1 MATKIH
7 AVPYPDNLDYSKQGY
22 PVPGSK
28 KPGQTAAYRDAIWAS
43 SSFPR
48 GVLPGEVL
56 PELFEA
62 GLSLGPHR
70 PFLGHRPSLSS
81 NPPTLA
87 REFVWESYG
96 SVDAR
101 RRKIGSAL
109 EFKYRQGS
117 YFKTEFETVG
127 IWSINRPEWQIID
140 IACQAYN
147 KVSVSLYDTLGPD
160 AVEYIIN
167 HAEIPIVFATSVKL
181 PALLTLAPKLKNL
194 RTIVSIDALSAETK
208 TVLTAWAG
216 QHGVE
221 LLDFPEF
228 EALGHANIIAPIPCT
243 GDMVTTICYTSG
255 TTNVPKG
262 VVLTHRNLVSA
273 ALSNAHGLDFVDG
286 ASVLSYLPLAH
297 IYERAVEILI
307 MALGGKIGFFSG
319 DPLKLVEDA
328 QILKPY
334 MFPSVPRVL
343 NRLYMAAMQAGQ
355 APGFKGALFRKAVD
369 VKLKEMF
376 ATGNNKHVFWDALVF
391 RKVQGVLGG
400 QLGALTSGSAPIS
413 KDCMNFLK
421 IAFACTVLEGY
432 GLTETCATT
441 TLNWPLDPTS
451 TGTIGPPQTV
461 NEIKLLDV
469 PHMNYTSEDKPYP
482 RGEILVRGPNV
493 FIRYHK
499 DEKSTKEALDGEGW
513 FHTGD
518 VAHLDDCGR
527 LTIIDRIKNI
537 MKLAQGEYVAL
548 EKVENVYTACPVVSQ
563 IYVHGDSL
571 QDHLIAVVVP
581 DPGALSEAAGSC
593 GLKIEPSDAQA
604 IQKAITDP
612 KVADAV
618 LAMMT
623 KTAKKAGLNGFETV
637 KAIHLTLEPFT
648 IENNLL
654 TPTFKV
660 RRRDA
665 AALYKEV
672 LDGLYNRN

>member
-1 MATKIH
+1 
-7 AVPYPDNLDYSKQGY
+7 
-22 PVPGSK
+22 
-28 KPGQTAAYRDAIWAS
+28 
-43 SSFPR
+43 
-48 GVLPGEVL
+48 L

-62 GLSLGPHR
+62 GLSFGAHR
-70 PFLGHRPSLSS
+70 PFLGYRPLLST

-101 RRKIGSAL
+101 RRKVGSGL
-109 EFKYRQGS
+109 EFKYRQGL
-117 YFKTEFETVG
+117 YPKAEFETVG
-127 IWSINRPEWQIID
+127 IWCPNRPEWQIID

-167 HAEIPIVFATSVKL
+167 HAEIPIVFATKVKL
-181 PALLTLAPKLKNL
+181 SALLSLAPKLKTL
-194 RTIVSIDALSAETK
+194 KTIVSIDPLSAESK
-208 TVLTAWAG
+208 TVLSAWAT
-216 QHGVE
+216 QHGLE
-221 LLDFPEF
+221 LMDMPEF
-228 EALGHANIIAPIPCT
+228 EALGSANLIAPLPCT
-243 GDMVTTICYTSG
+243 GDTVTTICYTSG

-262 VVLTHRNLVSA
+262 VVLTHRNLSSA
-273 ALSNAHGLDFVDG
+273 ALSNAHGLDWVDG

-297 IYERAVEILI
+297 IYERSVEILI

-319 DPLKLVEDA
+319 DPLKLTEDA

-334 MFPSVPRVL
+334 FFPSVPRVL

-355 APGFKGALFRKAVD
+355 APGIKGALFRKAVE
-369 VKLKEMF
+369 VKLKDMF
-376 ATGNNKHVFWDALVF
+376 ATGNNKNLFWDALVF
-391 RKVQGVLGG
+391 RKIQAVLGG
-400 QLGALTSGSAPIS
+400 QLGVLTSGSAPIS

-421 IAFACTVLEGY
+421 IAFSCDVMEGY

-441 TLNWPLDPTS
+441 TLGWPRDPSS

-461 NEIKLLDV
+461 NEVKLLDV
-469 PHMNYTSEDKPYP
+469 PQMNYTSEDKPYP

-499 DEKSTKEALDGEGW
+499 DEKSTKEALDEEGW

-518 VAHLDDCGR
+518 VAHIDERGR
-527 LTIIDRIKNI
+527 FTIIDRIKNI

-571 QDHLIAVVVP
+571 RDHLIAVVVP
-581 DPGALSEAAGSC
+581 DPVALSEAARHFGV
-593 GLKIEPSDAQA
+593 KIEPSDAQA
-604 IQKAITDP
+604 LQKAITDP
-612 KVADAV
+612 KVAEAV
-618 LAMMT
+618 LATMT
-623 KTAKKAGLNGFETV
+623 TTAKKAGLNGFETV
-637 KAIHLTLEPFT
+637 KAIHLTLDPFT

-672 LDGLYNRN
+672 LDGLYNRR

>member
-1 MATKIH
+1 MILFFLYLNYMIA
-7 AVPYPDNLDYSKQGY
+7 S
-22 PVPGSK
+22 
-28 KPGQTAAYRDAIWAS
+28 YRDAIWAS

-62 GLSLGPHR
+62 GLSLGSHR
-70 PFLGHRPSLSS
+70 PFLGHRPSLSTS
-81 NPPTLA
+81 PPTLA
-87 REFVWESYG
+87 REYVWESYG

-117 YFKTEFETVG
+117 YPKAEFETVG

-160 AVEYIIN
+160 AVEYILN

-181 PALLTLAPKLKNL
+181 PALLTLAPKLKTL
-194 RTIVSIDALSAETK
+194 RTIVSIDPLSPETK

-216 QHGVE
+216 QHAVE

-228 EALGHANIIAPIPCT
+228 EDLGHANIIAPIPCT

-273 ALSNAHGLDFVDG
+273 ALSNAHGLDYVDG

-307 MALGGKIGFFSG
+307 MGLGGKIGFFSG

-376 ATGNNKHVFWDALVF
+376 ATGNNKNRFWDALVF
-391 RKVQGVLGG
+391 RKIQAVLGG
-400 QLGALTSGSAPIS
+400 QLGVLTSGSAPIS

-461 NEIKLLDV
+461 NEIKLLD
-469 PHMNYTSEDKPYP
+469 
-482 RGEILVRGPNV
+482 
-493 FIRYHK
+493 
-499 DEKSTKEALDGEGW
+499 
-513 FHTGD
+513 
-518 VAHLDDCGR
+518 
-527 LTIIDRIKNI
+527 NI

-581 DPGALSEAAGSC
+581 DPATLSEAARSF
-593 GLKIEPSDAQA
+593 GLNIEPSDAQA
-604 IQKAITDP
+604 VQKAIIDP
-612 KVADAV
+612 RVRDAV